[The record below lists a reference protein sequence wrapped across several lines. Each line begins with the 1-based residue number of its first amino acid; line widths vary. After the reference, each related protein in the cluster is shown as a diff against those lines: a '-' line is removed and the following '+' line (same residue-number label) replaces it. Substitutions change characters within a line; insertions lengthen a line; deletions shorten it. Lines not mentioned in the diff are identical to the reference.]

1 MSNTTDLTNTI
12 AELKKENKELRKGI
26 FELTVK
32 VRWFEEQFH
41 LNQKRQFGTSSERS
55 DDLQL
60 QLFNEAEAEA
70 KPLPAEPTLEEITY
84 KRRKQ
89 RGHREAMLKD
99 LQVETIEYELPEE
112 EQICS
117 CCGGP
122 LHEMSVEVRQ
132 EIKIIPAQ
140 AKVIKHVRHVY
151 ACRRCENDGIT
162 TPIVTAP
169 MPNPVLKGG
178 LASPSAMA
186 YIMTQKYV
194 YSLPLYRQE
203 QQLSRMGL
211 ELSRQTLANWMIHGA
226 NKWLKPLYETMH
238 KQLLKEDIL
247 HADETT
253 LQVLRE
259 SGRKAES
266 QSYMWVYRTGRYSS
280 PIVLYDY
287 QQTRAG
293 THPREFLS
301 GYKGYLHVDGYS
313 GYNEMPDI
321 TLVGCW
327 AHARRKF
334 DEALKILPPDS
345 RSADVAARQG
355 LEFCNQLF
363 AIERDLEDATPDERC
378 QARLERSRP
387 VLDAFLAWLNDQS
400 SKALPKSAFGRAAAY
415 CLNQWDKLGAFMHDG
430 RLEISNNRSER
441 AIKPFVIGRKNWLFA
456 NTPRGAE
463 ASAIIYSI
471 IETAKENG
479 LNPFAYLCH
488 VFEKMPNIDI
498 EDPAAI
504 ENLLPYSTSLPET
517 CKTTR

>member
-1 MSNTTDLTNTI
+1 MSNTADLTNTI

-151 ACRRCENDGIT
+151 ACRRCENEGIT

-178 LASPSAMA
+178 LASPSAMGL
-186 YIMTQKYV
+186 YHDPEVRLQFT
-194 YSLPLYRQE
+194 PL
-203 QQLSRMGL
+203 S
-211 ELSRQTLANWMIHGA
+211 SGA
-226 NKWLKPLYETMH
+226 AVIPN
-238 KQLLKEDIL
+238 
-247 HADETT
+247 
-253 LQVLRE
+253 
-259 SGRKAES
+259 G
-266 QSYMWVYRTGRYSS
+266 
-280 PIVLYDY
+280 
-287 QQTRAG
+287 AG
-293 THPREFLS
+293 TFPADTGQL
-301 GYKGYLHVDGYS
+301 D
-313 GYNEMPDI
+313 
-321 TLVGCW
+321 
-327 AHARRKF
+327 
-334 DEALKILPPDS
+334 DS
-345 RSADVAARQG
+345 WGKQVA
-355 LEFCNQLF
+355 
-363 AIERDLEDATPDERC
+363 
-378 QARLERSRP
+378 
-387 VLDAFLAWLNDQS
+387 
-400 SKALPKSAFGRAAAY
+400 
-415 CLNQWDKLGAFMHDG
+415 
-430 RLEISNNRSER
+430 
-441 AIKPFVIGRKNWLFA
+441 
-456 NTPRGAE
+456 
-463 ASAIIYSI
+463 
-471 IETAKENG
+471 
-479 LNPFAYLCH
+479 
-488 VFEKMPNIDI
+488 
-498 EDPAAI
+498 
-504 ENLLPYSTSLPET
+504 
-517 CKTTR
+517 